1 MTNRILAL
9 LLLTSLVITTACSN
23 NKEPKSRMDEKN
35 VISGRDV
42 PEIVKEN
49 FLAKY
54 PGATA
59 VLWENA
65 TEDSITTLKVK
76 FKRDGK
82 FWKAE
87 FNKDGSFIK
96 DNEDYK

>member
-1 MTNRILAL
+1 MINRILACFL
-9 LLLTSLVITTACSN
+9 LSSLVITMACSN

-35 VISGRDV
+35 IVSGRDV
-42 PEIVKEN
+42 PEVVKAS

-65 TEDSITTLKVK
+65 TEDSISTLKVK